1 MIKERITNKKEKNMK
16 QDFGKA
22 IERLLE
28 GIKTDYANWG
38 NDIDTLDEPQ
48 KSIRLKMIDEF
59 NNGLRLSHGRK
70 YIKVIQNGSVWGF
83 IAVTDGVLKGIP
95 YKFGDVFKAAGW
107 RAPAKHVRG
116 SIYLDRTDWFHW
128 TGPRYL

>member
-1 MIKERITNKKEKNMK
+1 MSLAKIGCANNRPIKRSFKERV
-16 QDFGKA
+16 D
-22 IERLLE
+22 LLLD
-28 GIKTDYANWG
+28 GIKKDYANWG

>member
-1 MIKERITNKKEKNMK
+1 MINRDKNKFKERV
-16 QDFGKA
+16 D
-22 IERLLE
+22 LLLD
-28 GIKTDYANWG
+28 GIKKDYANWG

>member
-28 GIKTDYANWG
+28 GIKDDYAKWG
-38 NDIDTLDEPQ
+38 NDIDTLEEPQ

-59 NNGLRLSHGRK
+59 NDGVKVRFGRK
-70 YIKVIQNGSVWGF
+70 YTKVIQGSSVWGF
-83 IAVTDGVLKGIP
+83 IANEDGVIKGVP
-95 YKFGDVFKAAGW
+95 YKKGDVLKAAGW
-107 RAPAKHVRG
+107 RAPAKHTRG
-116 SIYLDRTDWFHW
+116 NIFDNNQDYFQW
-128 TGPRYL
+128 TGPNYL

>member
-1 MIKERITNKKEKNMK
+1 MINRDKNKFKERV
-16 QDFGKA
+16 D
-22 IERLLE
+22 LLLD
-28 GIKTDYANWG
+28 GIKKDYANWG

-70 YIKVIQNGSVWGF
+70 YIKVSQNGSVWGF

>member
-1 MIKERITNKKEKNMK
+1 MINRDKNKFKERVDILLKNIGKDYDSWTGIEPLREMDESALKIKKESSDRFKK
-16 QDFGKA
+16 G
-22 IERLLE
+22 
-28 GIKTDYANWG
+28 
-38 NDIDTLDEPQ
+38 
-48 KSIRLKMIDEF
+48 LK
-59 NNGLRLSHGRK
+59 LSHGRK
-70 YIKVIQNGSVWGF
+70 YIKVMENNRVWGF

-128 TGPRYL
+128 TGPMYI

>member
-28 GIKTDYANWG
+28 GIKDDYAKWG
-38 NDIDTLDEPQ
+38 NDIDTLEEPQ

-59 NNGLRLSHGRK
+59 KAQPVDKNLVEKFLK
-70 YIKVIQNGSVWGF
+70 IQNLVHEIS
-83 IAVTDGVLKGIP
+83 A
-95 YKFGDVFKAAGW
+95 
-107 RAPAKHVRG
+107 
-116 SIYLDRTDWFHW
+116 
-128 TGPRYL
+128 